1 MIRSTI
7 FAVFAALLLAG
18 ATLPAQAA
26 DPVTP
31 APRVPAD
38 VPPPPGIDDPG
49 VNPVTPPSS
58 VPGAARTEPVSEP
71 QPAADATA
79 PLPKPDT
86 RLVRDKASRDA
97 AATSNAERISASEVT
112 TRTEGS
118 DTIEEYRPNGRLWM
132 VRIVPAN
139 GPVQTFI
146 DRDGRGR
153 LTRDP
158 SQGPI
163 SPVYYTLYEWN

>member
-7 FAVFAALLLAG
+7 SAVFAGVLLSVAMLSAS
-18 ATLPAQAA
+18 AA
-26 DPVTP
+26 DPVAP

-49 VNPVTPPSS
+49 VNPATPSS
-58 VPGAARTEPVSEP
+58 PAPRAAQTEPP
-71 QPAADATA
+71 PPPDAAA

-97 AATSNAERISASEVT
+97 ANATSAERMAASDVT

-118 DTIEEYRPNGRLWM
+118 DTIEEYRQNGQLWM

>member
-7 FAVFAALLLAG
+7 FAVFAALLLTG
-18 ATLPAQAA
+18 VTLPTQAA

-49 VNPVTPPSS
+49 VNPATPPS
-58 VPGAARTEPVSEP
+58 PAPREARTEPGFEP
-71 QPAADATA
+71 PPPDATA

-97 AATSNAERISASEVT
+97 AAASSTERMAASDVT

-118 DTIEEYRPNGRLWM
+118 DTIEEYRQDGQLWM

>member
-1 MIRSTI
+1 MIRATL
-7 FAVFAALLLAG
+7 FAAFAALLGTGAPLA
-18 ATLPAQAA
+18 APAS
-26 DPVTP
+26 DPVAP
-31 APRVPAD
+31 APGVPAD
-38 VPPPPGIDDPG
+38 IPPPPGIDDPG
-49 VNPVTPPSS
+49 VGS
-58 VPGAARTEPVSEP
+58 AL
-71 QPAADATA
+71 PAAAPEPAAAGMPATESPPDATA

-97 AATSNAERISASEVT
+97 ASAASAERMAASEVT
-112 TRTEGS
+112 TRRQGT
-118 DTIEEYRPNGRLWM
+118 DTIQEYRQNGRLWM

-146 DRDGRGR
+146 DQDGRGR

>member
-118 DTIEEYRPNGRLWM
+118 DTIEEYRQNGRLWM